1 MRNRIAVTVAAL
13 FLLSACTPRTEVS
26 DLSAPAV
33 SPAERG
39 TVSETPAQSPEAMA
53 TKEPGAAA
61 SPVVA
66 DRPLVAY
73 ENRAKGYTLERPDR
87 WYWEHRIKSQLPE
100 GDVSDL
106 FRTDPKPLPG
116 IPSETYGMIAI
127 EVSTKNVEDIPAY
140 LKRSPSLESSVI
152 AGISATR
159 YEGAISD
166 GIRVI
171 EYRFVRQGETYRF
184 IYAGAA
190 SDPVGVKIFE
200 RVVESF
206 KFTTE

>member
-1 MRNRIAVTVAAL
+1 MRNRIAVSVAAL
-13 FLLSACTPRTEVS
+13 LLLSACTPRTEVS
-26 DLSAPAV
+26 DQATPAA
-33 SPAERG
+33 SPTERG
-39 TVSETPAQSPEAMA
+39 TVSETPAATPEAMA
-53 TKEPGAAA
+53 TKEPGVAA

-73 ENRAKGYTLERPDR
+73 ENRAKGYTLQRPDR
-87 WYWEHRIKSQLPE
+87 WYWEHLIKSQLPE
-100 GDVSDL
+100 GDVTDL

-127 EVSTKNVEDIPAY
+127 EVSAKNVADVPAY
-140 LKRSPSLESSVI
+140 LKNSPSPLTSI

-159 YEGAISD
+159 HEGTVFD

-171 EYRFVRQGETYRF
+171 EYRFVQKGETYRF
-184 IYAGAA
+184 SYAGAA
-190 SDPVGVKIFE
+190 SDPAGAAIFE

-206 KFTTE
+206 KFTAE